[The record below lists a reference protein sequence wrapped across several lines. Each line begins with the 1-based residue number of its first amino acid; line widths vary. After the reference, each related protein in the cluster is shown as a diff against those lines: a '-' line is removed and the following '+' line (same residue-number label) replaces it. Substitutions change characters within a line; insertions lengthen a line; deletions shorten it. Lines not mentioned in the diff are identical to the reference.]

1 MKVDKGNEDYKCE
14 PAPSQSN
21 FKPGPSQSKIE
32 PGPSQ
37 KDLLPV
43 LWEKG
48 NCALI
53 DHTLTNVKITLVDT
67 SKQNI

>member
-1 MKVDKGNEDYKCE
+1 MKVHEGNEDYKCE

-21 FKPGPSQSKIE
+21 SEPGPSQSKIE

-37 KDLLPV
+37 TDLLPV

-48 NCALI
+48 NWQCPILSQ
-53 DHTLTNVKITLVDT
+53 T
-67 SKQNI
+67 